1 MTETAPGA
9 RRSRDVGPSGHGTPC
24 RAPVC
29 PHVAPSAV
37 DVPRA
42 RLEPREEILD
52 AAACLFVERGF
63 AVTPPRAI
71 AEAAGIREPLIRY
84 HFPAGKDEI
93 LAELLQRSIQPRLD
107 NLEKIEDLRAATG
120 AGPEVLLYALAVL
133 DVRALARAP
142 HNIGALAWQAEAQ
155 HQEVG
160 APFRATRD
168 ELLAA
173 YTRLGG
179 QVSDA
184 APETVLAVP
193 TGDFLG
199 MMVFHQVEG
208 VAEMRSQGDRITP
221 DVEASVAMS
230 CLLVCRTDPTRIN
243 EIAARATDLMT
254 VLEA

>member
-1 MTETAPGA
+1 MSETAPGA
-9 RRSRDVGPSGHGTPC
+9 RGSRDAESSAHGTPW
-24 RAPVC
+24 RSPDC
-29 PHVAPSAV
+29 PHVTPVVA
-37 DVPRA
+37 DVPRP
-42 RLEPREEILD
+42 RLDPREQILD

-63 AVTPPRAI
+63 AATPPRAI

-84 HFPAGKDEI
+84 HFPAGKDEL

-107 NLEKIEDLRAATG
+107 NVEKIEDLRAATG
-120 AGPEVLLYALAVL
+120 AGPEVLLYVLAVL
-133 DVRALARAP
+133 DARTLARAP
-142 HNIGALAWQAEAQ
+142 HNIGALVWQAEAQ

-160 APFRATRD
+160 APFRAARD
-168 ELLAA
+168 ELLAVYA
-173 YTRLGG
+173 RLGG

-208 VAEMRSQGDRITP
+208 VVEMRSQGDRITP

-230 CLLVCRTDPTRIN
+230 CLLVCRTEPTRIN
-243 EIAARATDLMT
+243 EIAARATDLIRM
-254 VLEA
+254 LEA